1 VLPFLLGEDLVARV
15 DVKAERDRGTLRV
28 RGAFIEEGQD
38 PAHVASELAQELTL
52 MASWLGLK
60 RVRIGRRG
68 NLCSAL
74 REALR

>member
-15 DVKAERDRGTLRV
+15 DVKAERDRGTLRI
-28 RGAFIEEGQD
+28 RGAFVEDGQD
-38 PAHVASELAQELTL
+38 PERVAPELAAELKL
-52 MASWLGLK
+52 MARWLGMK
-60 RVRIGRRG
+60 QVRVGRRG